1 MLEHMSAESRGRVCE
16 STINLGVMSVEVG
29 VDIMG
34 E

>member
-16 STINLGVMSVEVG
+16 GTVNSGVMRMEVG
-29 VDIMG
+29 VDITG